1 MISLVRSLFLLY
13 PIVVL
18 PFSLCHSR
26 YFSLD
31 ICHSFCHN
39 SHLPPLITTSSSSPS
54 SSHLFFFLW
63 LTLLWCHAYQCCS
76 CYLTS
81 FLRYIGAAL
90 ECTDLVQCG
99 HLVFVHRFETV
110 ENVTQQSMV
119 KTQVLCAF
127 TPLFDTHWNLSWS
140 TILKRDL
147 FSMS

>member
-26 YFSLD
+26 YFSSISTFHPYRSCFVIPFVIIPTFLPLSLH
-31 ICHSFCHN
+31 HSALH
-39 SHLPPLITTSSSSPS
+39 HLLI
-54 SSHLFFFLW
+54 FFFLW

-90 ECTDLVQCG
+90 GCTDLVQCG

-127 TPLFDTHWNLSWS
+127 TPLFDTHWNLS
-140 TILKRDL
+140 
-147 FSMS
+147 